1 MDTNSIGNPLLPG
14 LKMVGAAPH
23 GPTSCRTNSNASS
36 SHDGLKAI
44 LKLQTL
50 CSHFMGG
57 HSEVE
62 CSISLG
68 LSIMVICNVFLHR
81 FSPPHLT
88 CKGNKLDLM
97 KVTLP
102 PGKFADHR
110 CTEGGWFCFCFFLL
124 QWSTFLRANIHSG
137 SPEAEDSIVMWLAH
151 DYLLCKVVCTC
162 LVPYGR
168 VHSQCVALGN
178 VRSYTEV
185 MAVLLLVGSF
195 TSVRC

>member
-1 MDTNSIGNPLLPG
+1 MVLYILLWLPNYLNTNSIGNPLLPG

-23 GPTSCRTNSNASS
+23 GPTVHHVEQIPMHLHLMMVLKQSWNFKLCVPISWVATVRLNVAS
-36 SHDGLKAI
+36 
-44 LKLQTL
+44 
-50 CSHFMGG
+50 
-57 HSEVE
+57 
-62 CSISLG
+62 SLG

-110 CTEGGWFCFCFFLL
+110 YTEGGWFCFCFFLL

-137 SPEAEDSIVMWLAH
+137 SPEAEDSIVM
-151 DYLLCKVVCTC
+151 
-162 LVPYGR
+162 
-168 VHSQCVALGN
+168 
-178 VRSYTEV
+178 
-185 MAVLLLVGSF
+185 
-195 TSVRC
+195 